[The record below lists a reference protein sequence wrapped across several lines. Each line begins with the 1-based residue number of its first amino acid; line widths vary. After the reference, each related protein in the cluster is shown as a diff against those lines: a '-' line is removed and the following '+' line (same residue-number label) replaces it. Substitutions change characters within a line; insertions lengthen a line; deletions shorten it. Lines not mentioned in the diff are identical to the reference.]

1 MSRILVIDDDE
12 LFIKLMVHALT
23 QRGHEVD
30 FALDGLEGSKKFA
43 ATTYDAVVC
52 DIVMPEQEGVK
63 TITSM
68 RRARPDVGI
77 VAISGGLTKIGGK
90 SIDILEIAERLG
102 ADRTLN
108 KPFQLS
114 ELAKVVDEA
123 IAARRPEAPRAASV

>member
-30 FALDGLEGSKKFA
+30 FALDGLEGSKKFSTA
-43 ATTYDAVVC
+43 QYDAVVC

-68 RRARPDVGI
+68 RRTRPDVGI
-77 VAISGGLTKIGGK
+77 VAISGGLTKFAGK
-90 SIDILEIAERLG
+90 SLDILEIAARLG
-102 ADRTLN
+102 ADRTLT

-114 ELAKVVDEA
+114 ELVKTVEEA
-123 IAARRPEAPRAASV
+123 IAAHRPQAPLAASV

>member
-30 FALDGLEGSKKFA
+30 FALDGFEGSKKFDA
-43 ATTYDAVVC
+43 IQYDAVVC
-52 DIVMPEQEGVK
+52 DIVMPEQEGIK

-68 RRARPDVGI
+68 RRARPNVAI
-77 VAISGGLTKIGGK
+77 IAISGGLTKFGGK
-90 SIDILEIAERLG
+90 GLDVLEIASRLG
-102 ADRTLN
+102 ADKTLT

-114 ELAKVVDEA
+114 DLAKAVDEA
-123 IAARRPEAPRAASV
+123 IAARRPEAPLAASV

>member
-12 LFIKLMVHALT
+12 LFIKIMVHALT

-77 VAISGGLTKIGGK
+77 VAISGGLTKFGGK

>member
-1 MSRILVIDDDE
+1 
-12 LFIKLMVHALT
+12 
-23 QRGHEVD
+23 
-30 FALDGLEGSKKFA
+30 
-43 ATTYDAVVC
+43 
-52 DIVMPEQEGVK
+52 
-63 TITSM
+63 M

-77 VAISGGLTKIGGK
+77 VAISGGLTKFGGK

>member
-77 VAISGGLTKIGGK
+77 VAISGGLTKFGGK

>member
-12 LFIKLMVHALT
+12 LFLKLMVHALT

-77 VAISGGLTKIGGK
+77 VAISGGLTKFGGK

>member
-63 TITSM
+63 TLTSM

-77 VAISGGLTKIGGK
+77 VAISGGLTKFGGK

>member
-23 QRGHEVD
+23 QRGHEVH

-43 ATTYDAVVC
+43 TTTYDAVVC

-77 VAISGGLTKIGGK
+77 VAISGGLTKFGGK
-90 SIDILEIAERLG
+90 SINILEIASRLG
-102 ADRTLN
+102 ADRTLT

-114 ELAKVVDEA
+114 TLVETVDA
-123 IAARRPEAPRAASV
+123 AMSARRPSGAQTASA